1 LSTVFFH
8 SFLFVFIIYSNGLFF
23 LKKLLK
29 SKIEFNFYEISLLG
43 LLLTLFISPL
53 INFFVPLN
61 DIVIIIN
68 FIFSLVFLYF
78 YKKIFFQ
85 SLKVNLKIIFL
96 VGVLILVNI
105 YGSDFSDDLEH
116 YHYGFITNS
125 DELNLIW
132 GNSFLHPLYGT
143 SSLWLTGHSY
153 FNFDHSRLIDIHIL
167 NGILLFLILSLF
179 LNEIISKEKNF
190 FFLKNFIFALVI
202 FILIKYTRLKEF
214 GIDRPAILLFCFSIY
229 FYLKYILI
237 GRKNDLLKNF
247 ILLFIISLVIL
258 SIKIIYLPI
267 LIFPLFIFFKFK
279 KELFKINYNYFF
291 ILFFIFIF
299 FFKSLIST
307 GCLIFPFEISC
318 LKFLSWSNHL
328 GAADLSY
335 LGEVFNKSWTSYTGN
350 LDKISYIK
358 NFNWFETWFARGKIE
373 ILEYFLTIFL
383 IIFITYFSF
392 DTKVAYT
399 DKVTYNLDILRLSLI
414 LIIFSSIFIYFFKN
428 PVLRMNHHVLIS
440 FMILS
445 ISFFTINYK
454 NKEKKYLINIFL
466 IFAFIFT
473 FYKNFLRINDNG
485 FINNPKSAISSKIT
499 KPNKRQLDNFEY
511 FIGWYGSAPIGNQDI
526 SNKKHIKFLIFDIIS
541 NKNFK

>member
-1 LSTVFFH
+1 MSTVFFH

-167 NGILLFLILSLF
+167 NGLLLFLILSLF

-229 FYLKYILI
+229 FYLKYILM

-299 FFKSLIST
+299 FFNS
-307 GCLIFPFEISC
+307 
-318 LKFLSWSNHL
+318 SNLMKHFFCCFFS
-328 GAADLSY
+328 DM
-335 LGEVFNKSWTSYTGN
+335 TS
-350 LDKISYIK
+350 I
-358 NFNWFETWFARGKIE
+358 
-373 ILEYFLTIFL
+373 
-383 IIFITYFSF
+383 
-392 DTKVAYT
+392 
-399 DKVTYNLDILRLSLI
+399 
-414 LIIFSSIFIYFFKN
+414 
-428 PVLRMNHHVLIS
+428 
-440 FMILS
+440 
-445 ISFFTINYK
+445 
-454 NKEKKYLINIFL
+454 
-466 IFAFIFT
+466 
-473 FYKNFLRINDNG
+473 
-485 FINNPKSAISSKIT
+485 
-499 KPNKRQLDNFEY
+499 
-511 FIGWYGSAPIGNQDI
+511 
-526 SNKKHIKFLIFDIIS
+526 
-541 NKNFK
+541 

>member
-1 LSTVFFH
+1 MSTIFFH
-8 SFLFVFIIYSNGLFF
+8 SFLFIFIFYSNGLFF

-43 LLLTLFISPL
+43 LLLTLIISPL
-53 INFFVPLN
+53 INFFIPLS

-68 FIFSLVFLYF
+68 FLFSLTFLF
-78 YKKIFFQ
+78 LNQKIFFKNA
-85 SLKVNLKIIFL
+85 KVNLKIIFL
-96 VGVLILVNI
+96 VGILVLANI
-105 YGSDFSDDLEH
+105 YGSNFSDDLEH
-116 YHYGFITNS
+116 YHYGSITNS

-143 SSLWLTGHSY
+143 TSLWLTGHSY

-167 NGILLFLILSLF
+167 NGLLLFLILSLF
-179 LNEIISKEKNF
+179 LNEILLKEKKF
-190 FFLKNFIFALVI
+190 IFLKNFIFVLII

-237 GRKNDLLKNF
+237 GQRNDLCKNYI
-247 ILLFIISLVIL
+247 ILFFISLIIV

-267 LIFPLFIFFKFK
+267 IVFPLLIFFQFK
-279 KELFKINYNYFF
+279 KELFKINYNYLF

-299 FFKSLIST
+299 FFKSLISN

-318 LKFLSWSNHL
+318 FKFLSWSNHL
-328 GAADLSY
+328 GATDFSFSN
-335 LGEVFNKSWTSYTGN
+335 EVFNKSWTSYTGN
-350 LDKISYIK
+350 LDKIDYIK

-373 ILEYFLTIFL
+373 ILEYFLTLFL
-383 IIFITYFSF
+383 IMSITYFSF
-392 DTKVAYT
+392 DTKVAYA
-399 DKVTYNLDILRLSLI
+399 DKVTYNLNILRLSLI

-440 FMILS
+440 FMIIS
-445 ISFFTINYK
+445 ISFFSFNYK
-454 NKEKKYLINIFL
+454 HKEKKYLINTFL
-466 IFAFIFT
+466 IFAFIFA

-485 FINNPKSAISSKIT
+485 FINNPKSTISSKIT